1 VLAGK
6 QQIPRFA
13 RNDNLLKF
21 CAGLSSA
28 DTGVSPASVL
38 VALSPPTLSQR
49 TRKSGAPFIYVWF
62 GFLRDGPPGEATFVS
77 VGPDLSDVLR
87 NACIDPSLG
96 VARCRGRLR
105 CLRMTIGLGA
115 AASTYIAC
123 VDLWVRSS
131 GKTQGPSTSLG
142 MTVSWGMTGLS
153 GLDRFLDHFGI
164 SDEICESIHY

>member
-1 VLAGK
+1 VPVPFTRQRFGGGILLRAGK
-6 QQIPRFA
+6 QRIPRFA

-28 DTGVSPASVL
+28 DTGVSPATVL

-49 TRKSGAPFIYVWF
+49 TRKSGAPLIYVWF

-96 VARCRGRLR
+96 VARWCGRLH
-105 CLRMTIGLGA
+105 CLRMTTVWARRRAHISHVLICGFVPRGKHRVPRL
-115 AASTYIAC
+115 
-123 VDLWVRSS
+123 RS
-131 GKTQGPSTSLG
+131 G
-142 MTVSWGMTGLS
+142 
-153 GLDRFLDHFGI
+153 
-164 SDEICESIHY
+164 